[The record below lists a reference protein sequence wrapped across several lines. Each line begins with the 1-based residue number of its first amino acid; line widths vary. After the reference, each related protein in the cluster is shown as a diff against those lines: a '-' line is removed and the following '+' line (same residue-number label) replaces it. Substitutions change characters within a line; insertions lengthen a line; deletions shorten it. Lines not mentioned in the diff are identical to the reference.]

1 MSTKPAPAV
10 KQFSEDTIEK
20 KVYNLVD
27 SLEEYI
33 PVPNDRYRLSFG
45 LYKFVLGDGDA
56 PNVLVNSTKI
66 KITGIE
72 KGDLAAKLTEGISG
86 ISDNLKL

>member
-10 KQFSEDTIEK
+10 KEFPADSIEK

-33 PVPNDRYRLSFG
+33 PIANDRYRLSYG
-45 LYKFVLGDGDA
+45 LFKYLNKEGDA
-56 PNVLVNSTKI
+56 PEILVKSTKVQI
-66 KITGIE
+66 KGISQSE
-72 KGDLAAKLTEGISG
+72 LAEKLTQKISE
-86 ISDNLKL
+86 IK

>member
-33 PVPNDRYRLSFG
+33 PIPNDRYRLSFG
-45 LYKFVLGDGDA
+45 LYKYVLGDGDA

-66 KITGIE
+66 KIEGIE
-72 KGDLAAKLTEGISG
+72 KQVLANKLTEEIAKIG
-86 ISDNLKL
+86 